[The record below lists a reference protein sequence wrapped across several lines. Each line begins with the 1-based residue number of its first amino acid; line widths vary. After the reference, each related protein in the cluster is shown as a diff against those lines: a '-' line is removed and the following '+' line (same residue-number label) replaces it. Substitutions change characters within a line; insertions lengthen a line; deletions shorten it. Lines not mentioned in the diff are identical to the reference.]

1 MENSNAR
8 ESKDRAPRR
17 GRVHPRLKCKGIA
30 RFRSLPHG
38 RFIDGALADLSL
50 RGCCIESDSPPQ
62 LAPDS
67 PVEVILKVKGTALRL
82 GGIVR
87 HRTRQTRTGIQFLDV
102 SPRKKEQIEELM
114 EELLEMDKIIVLEK
128 LIDPDLPG

>member
-1 MENSNAR
+1 MQNSNTR
-8 ESKDRAPRR
+8 EGKERSPKR
-17 GRVHPRLKCKGIA
+17 GRVHPRLRCRGIA

-38 RFIDGALADLSL
+38 RFIDGALVDLSL
-50 RGCCIESDSPPQ
+50 RGCCIESDGSPHM
-62 LAPDS
+62 APES
-67 PVEVILKVKGTALRL
+67 AVEVILKVKGTALRL

-114 EELLEMDKIIVLEK
+114 EELLEMDKNVALEQ
-128 LIDPDLPG
+128 LIDPDVPS